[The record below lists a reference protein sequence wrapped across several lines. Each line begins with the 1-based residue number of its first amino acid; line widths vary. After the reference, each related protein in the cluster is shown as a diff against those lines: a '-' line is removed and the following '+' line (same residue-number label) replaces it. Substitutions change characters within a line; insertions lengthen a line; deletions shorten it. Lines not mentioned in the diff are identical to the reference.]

1 VPRYVYRCS
10 TCDFV
15 FDVSHSMSVE
25 LEKHHCEQCDE
36 ETEVSKIPSA
46 FYSFNQNGGKGKV
59 VKNFISEAKEELKEQ
74 RGEAL
79 EKEYVGTDNTSDS

>member
-1 VPRYVYRCS
+1 MPRYVYRCD
-10 TCDFV
+10 TCDSV

-36 ETEVSKIPSA
+36 ETEVSKLPSA
-46 FYSFNQNGGKGKV
+46 FYSFSQKGSKGKV

-79 EKEYVGTDNTSDS
+79 EKEYVGTNSTSDS